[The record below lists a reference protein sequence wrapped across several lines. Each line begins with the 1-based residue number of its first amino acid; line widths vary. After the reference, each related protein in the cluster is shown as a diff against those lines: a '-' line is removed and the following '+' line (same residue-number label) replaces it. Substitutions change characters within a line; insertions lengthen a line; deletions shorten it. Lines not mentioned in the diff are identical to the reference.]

1 MNTSLLLA
9 VLVLVVSMLI
19 VVLHDDRVTVAF
31 LLVGYLGCAIGIVL
45 LTQWMIR
52 HVWR

>member
-1 MNTSLLLA
+1 MSSDLVWV
-9 VLVLVVSMLI
+9 VLIIVVSVSI
-19 VVLHDDRVTVAF
+19 VLAHDERGPLAF
-31 LLVGYLGCAIGIVL
+31 LLAGYLGCALGLIL